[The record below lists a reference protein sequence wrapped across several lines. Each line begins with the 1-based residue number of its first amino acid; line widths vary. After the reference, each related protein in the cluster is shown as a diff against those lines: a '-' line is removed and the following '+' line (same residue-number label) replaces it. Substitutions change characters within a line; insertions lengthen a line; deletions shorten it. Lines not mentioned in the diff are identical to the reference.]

1 MARLRRRAGV
11 AAEVGDEREVDGHD
25 PCCSFE
31 MKQLFGEFLML
42 HRERL
47 RQLEIMDDAREE
59 VLRMKVGLL
68 QSYIMDLSD
77 QNSVLVQTMEELE
90 RESEWKVA
98 TLEAELQRPSLA
110 QRPVPTEHL
119 SGSTAAQIIVTPPQ
133 QIMEQEELRVQLAS
147 KEQLIRQLNVHLME
161 ANHSQEKSKAEV
173 LERETKIQELQEII
187 TDLHHEISRKD
198 SEAVNQLQEKHLLE
212 TTVQSLRQMVS
223 SAPGSHPCESLP
235 SSSQTI
241 ELLKTE
247 LECRDAKVWT
257 LQSQLLQD
265 KRDGLAA
272 ELDAQEQRIYE
283 LQTKQTERQAELEQK
298 CSRIQQLK
306 QDLEA
311 SGRLQEESQ
320 GQLRECNVC
329 LAQVAGE
336 NEALQ
341 GHRLEQ
347 MLEIEKLPSSLRTWG
362 QASGSLSCDM
372 PARQW
377 EEQAAEQA
385 ELQQRLADVQ
395 DELQKEETAAH
406 SLQAEVRAA
415 SRLAQETKNQLAE
428 AEVEV
433 VTMRNKYSMAQK
445 EAAERREVLQSLQKD
460 SQAQQRRTA
469 KQDRTILTLQSQLQ
483 KHLEKHQGTEEQMT
497 QQHQTIHALE
507 EEQARLQAH
516 CHHLEEETG
525 FLHARLEAQGLVLEN
540 EQTLVTSQ
548 LHHKEEQ
555 VEKLMRELLKA
566 KAEVQAAE
574 QKARRWED
582 TLGQLKDSLAASQVS
597 REAAESRV
605 QLKEGQL
612 QGLQRKGQSL
622 HQELKMV
629 QREAAQLEVLL
640 STSQL
645 ESCSLKKELQRLQE
659 QLRDAQEA
667 LQGARQGKEDVRKGS
682 ETQRLQRDQL
692 VEQQKADLVAAQEE
706 LSSRSRDQTIGKLR
720 GDLKSAEEE
729 LVQAKDEGKE
739 RATEGSGLKG
749 KLHQLQGDVR
759 SLQEICGERDK
770 AMVEQ
775 TCCIQQLQ
783 HERAICI
790 SQGQEQAV
798 LVEQGQPE
806 SRERARQTELE
817 QLRARLQHL
826 QQELDV
832 CKGKNQ
838 DNLSHLQQRESS
850 MERQSL
856 DLEFLLQQCQTLKE
870 EVFYYEEVV
879 QKQERELCQQ
889 QEQLREAQEHLAMAK
904 SKSSCTE
911 SSLDL
916 YKKKYQAALN
926 RAGEL
931 EGKVQSL
938 EEELRDMSSQ
948 MRECD
953 DTIINLCSKQLVLQQ
968 EMTGRRNQTAMEQL
982 TQELHAT
989 QEELSSSLL
998 HAHQCEQSIQGLQE
1012 QLVTSQTKCL
1022 QEEETLVNVQTEF
1035 ASYTATHSHSNASYE
1050 SQAAVAE
1057 KLQQQLIHAEE
1068 ESSKHSQRAEEYQ
1081 CLVQDLKLELVRV
1094 AEQKNSTMKALG
1106 KLEREV
1112 QRLRQDTAAEVVRKQ
1127 LEVAKLQQ
1135 LIQTLECKLRESR
1148 RLCAQREQVMQSREE
1163 QLRQAQAALQETE
1176 LEGAKQRAEASSL
1189 DGRLRQA
1196 QQEREQSRAASGTL
1210 QEESQLLRQRRQD
1223 SQQQQQAAAQEL
1235 VQQEE
1240 RLLLAQSSLQS
1251 TQEQL
1256 SERVADVVRLE
1267 QASRRWEAE
1276 QLSSSMDEVEQ
1287 SRKLLEH
1294 LKAELSQWKQ
1304 RHRVAVQQGMQH
1316 QHSMAKMELKLGSS
1330 QEQAKA
1336 LQQQLQEQA
1345 STQRA
1350 LQEELSQLQ
1359 GREEDLQRQLQRAQ
1373 ERESRL
1379 ASEREALQ
1387 QELRS
1392 SEQAAMLQESALAQ
1406 LQAELEAA
1414 QARERQSTRTLTAA
1428 ETTIQE
1434 LMLKTAS
1441 CQEKQR
1447 EALKKLSET
1456 AQDMAA
1462 LRAEL
1467 VRTQAREAQLEEQ
1480 MRRLN
1485 GELKTLQ
1492 DFREQEVRS
1501 FEEQLGE
1508 QRRCQ
1513 EKAQALA
1520 QRDEELVV
1528 FKVELAALKEKLHG
1542 AAEERDRLQQELHVL
1557 RQKFVASS
1565 NEAEA
1570 LRSSLGAARSDSRR
1584 LHCESE
1590 LVLANVTQWV
1600 KEQKQANDKLGHK
1613 IREQIKHIAQ
1623 LTGEKDHLQEVTAR
1637 LQRENRRL
1645 KGEASERRI
1654 ECERCKALQGSGLDA
1669 RAMLRQPRPLLLGE
1683 Q

>member
-31 MKQLFGEFLML
+31 MKQLFGEFHML
-42 HRERL
+42 YRERL
-47 RQLEIMDDAREE
+47 RQLEIMDDAQEE

-77 QNSVLVQTMEELE
+77 QNSVLVQTMEKLE

-147 KEQLIRQLNVHLME
+147 KEQLIHQLNVHLME
-161 ANHSQEKSKAEV
+161 ANHSKEKSKAEV

-257 LQSQLLQD
+257 LQSQLLLLQD

-445 EAAERREVLQSLQKD
+445 EAAERSEVLQSLQKD

-469 KQDRTILTLQSQLQ
+469 EQDRTILTLQSQLQ

-629 QREAAQLEVLL
+629 QREV
-640 STSQL
+640 
-645 ESCSLKKELQRLQE
+645 C
-659 QLRDAQEA
+659 
-667 LQGARQGKEDVRKGS
+667 
-682 ETQRLQRDQL
+682 
-692 VEQQKADLVAAQEE
+692 
-706 LSSRSRDQTIGKLR
+706 SRDQTIGKLR

-729 LVQAKDEGKE
+729 LVRVKDEGKE

-775 TCCIQQLQ
+775 TCCVQQLQ
-783 HERAICI
+783 HEREICI
-790 SQGQEQAV
+790 SQGQEQAL
-798 LVEQGQPE
+798 LVEQQQGQLE
-806 SRERARQTELE
+806 SCERARQTELE

-838 DNLSHLQQRESS
+838 DNLSHLQQREST

-870 EVFYYEEVV
+870 EVFCYEEVV
-879 QKQERELCQQ
+879 KKQERELCQQ

-904 SKSSCTE
+904 SKSSSTE

-968 EMTGRRNQTAMEQL
+968 EMMGRRNQTAMEQL

-989 QEELSSSLL
+989 QEELSRSLQ

-1012 QLVTSQTKCL
+1012 QLVASQTKCL

-1106 KLEREV
+1106 KLELEV
-1112 QRLRQDTAAEVVRKQ
+1112 QRLRQDTAAEVGRKQ

-1135 LIQTLECKLRESR
+1135 LIQTLECKLRESC

-1176 LEGAKQRAEASSL
+1176 LEVVKQRAEASSL

-1210 QEESQLLRQRRQD
+1210 QEEIQLLRQRRQD

-1256 SERVADVVRLE
+1256 SERVAEVVRLE
-1267 QASRRWEAE
+1267 QASRRWEAEQRALQE

-1336 LQQQLQEQA
+1336 LQQQVQARRGLPLGLHTGAWPLGTRQARQEGSTLLRRGRGDGHQLEASAMQEVLSCPNQQLPSSCSPLTPQPCPARPGPASPPEALMLPRPVPLLTWRERAVLASHLQPHVPLAPGAGIHAAGPAGGAEPAAGQGGGTPAAAAESPGEGEQA
-1345 STQRA
+1345 G
-1350 LQEELSQLQ
+1350 Q
-1359 GREEDLQRQLQRAQ
+1359 G
-1373 ERESRL
+1373 
-1379 ASEREALQ
+1379 
-1387 QELRS
+1387 
-1392 SEQAAMLQESALAQ
+1392 
-1406 LQAELEAA
+1406 
-1414 QARERQSTRTLTAA
+1414 AR
-1428 ETTIQE
+1428 
-1434 LMLKTAS
+1434 
-1441 CQEKQR
+1441 
-1447 EALKKLSET
+1447 
-1456 AQDMAA
+1456 
-1462 LRAEL
+1462 
-1467 VRTQAREAQLEEQ
+1467 
-1480 MRRLN
+1480 
-1485 GELKTLQ
+1485 
-1492 DFREQEVRS
+1492 
-1501 FEEQLGE
+1501 
-1508 QRRCQ
+1508 
-1513 EKAQALA
+1513 
-1520 QRDEELVV
+1520 
-1528 FKVELAALKEKLHG
+1528 G
-1542 AAEERDRLQQELHVL
+1542 AAARG
-1557 RQKFVASS
+1557 QKPVQP
-1565 NEAEA
+1565 
-1570 LRSSLGAARSDSRR
+1570 
-1584 LHCESE
+1584 
-1590 LVLANVTQWV
+1590 LVP
-1600 KEQKQANDKLGHK
+1600 
-1613 IREQIKHIAQ
+1613 
-1623 LTGEKDHLQEVTAR
+1623 
-1637 LQRENRRL
+1637 
-1645 KGEASERRI
+1645 S
-1654 ECERCKALQGSGLDA
+1654 
-1669 RAMLRQPRPLLLGE
+1669 
-1683 Q
+1683 

>member
-31 MKQLFGEFLML
+31 MKQLFGEFHML
-42 HRERL
+42 YRERL
-47 RQLEIMDDAREE
+47 RQLEIMDDAQEE

-77 QNSVLVQTMEELE
+77 QNSVLVQTMEKLE

-147 KEQLIRQLNVHLME
+147 KEQLIHQLNVHLME
-161 ANHSQEKSKAEV
+161 ANHSKEKSKAEV

-223 SAPGSHPCESLP
+223 SAPESHPCESLP

-257 LQSQLLQD
+257 LQSQLLLLQD

-406 SLQAEVRAA
+406 SLQAE
-415 SRLAQETKNQLAE
+415 AQETKNQLAE

-445 EAAERREVLQSLQKD
+445 EAAERSEVLQSLQKD

-469 KQDRTILTLQSQLQ
+469 EQDRTILTLQSQLQ

-629 QREAAQLEVLL
+629 QREV
-640 STSQL
+640 
-645 ESCSLKKELQRLQE
+645 C
-659 QLRDAQEA
+659 
-667 LQGARQGKEDVRKGS
+667 
-682 ETQRLQRDQL
+682 
-692 VEQQKADLVAAQEE
+692 
-706 LSSRSRDQTIGKLR
+706 SRDQTIGKLR

-729 LVQAKDEGKE
+729 LVRAKDEGKE

-775 TCCIQQLQ
+775 TCCVQQLQ
-783 HERAICI
+783 HEREICI
-790 SQGQEQAV
+790 SQGQEQAL
-798 LVEQGQPE
+798 LVEQQQGQLE
-806 SRERARQTELE
+806 SCERARQTELE

-838 DNLSHLQQRESS
+838 DNLSHLQQREST

-870 EVFYYEEVV
+870 EVFCYEEVV
-879 QKQERELCQQ
+879 KKQERELCQQ

-904 SKSSCTE
+904 SKSSSTE

-968 EMTGRRNQTAMEQL
+968 EMMGRRNQTAMEQL

-989 QEELSSSLL
+989 QEELSRSLQ

-1012 QLVTSQTKCL
+1012 QLVASQTKCL

-1106 KLEREV
+1106 KLELEV
-1112 QRLRQDTAAEVVRKQ
+1112 QRLRQDTAAEVGRKQ

-1135 LIQTLECKLRESR
+1135 LIQTLECKLRESC

-1176 LEGAKQRAEASSL
+1176 LEVVKQRAEASSL

-1210 QEESQLLRQRRQD
+1210 QEEIQLLRQRRQD

-1235 VQQEE
+1235 VQQEK

-1256 SERVADVVRLE
+1256 SERVAEVVRLE
-1267 QASRRWEAE
+1267 QASRRWEAEQRALQE

-1359 GREEDLQRQLQRAQ
+1359 GREEELQRQLQRAQ

-1379 ASEREALQ
+1379 AREREVLQ
-1387 QELRS
+1387 RELREQEQTSQGLQCGVGQLEEEGQRRQEQLRQCWAQLESTRS
-1392 SEQAAMLQESALAQ
+1392 SLGQAQQQIQQQASKAMLQESALAQ

-1447 EALKKLSET
+1447 EALKKGAPPHCSVPCEKLSET
-1456 AQDMAA
+1456 AQVTAA

-1513 EKAQALA
+1513 EKVQALA

-1542 AAEERDRLQQELHVL
+1542 AAEERDHLQQELHVL

-1570 LRSSLGAARSDSRR
+1570 LRSSLGAARSDSCR

-1645 KGEASERRI
+1645 KGEAAERRI
-1654 ECERCKALQGSGLDA
+1654 ECEQRKALQGSGLDA
-1669 RAMLRQPRPLLLGE
+1669 RAMLRQPQPLLLGE

>member
-31 MKQLFGEFLML
+31 MKQLFGEFHML
-42 HRERL
+42 YRERL
-47 RQLEIMDDAREE
+47 RQLEIMDDAQEE

-77 QNSVLVQTMEELE
+77 QNSVLVQTMEKLE

-147 KEQLIRQLNVHLME
+147 KEQLIHQLNVHLME
-161 ANHSQEKSKAEV
+161 ANHSKEKSKAEV

-223 SAPGSHPCESLP
+223 SAPESHPCESLP

-257 LQSQLLQD
+257 LQSQLLLLQD

-445 EAAERREVLQSLQKD
+445 EAAERSEVLQSLQKD

-469 KQDRTILTLQSQLQ
+469 EQDRTILTLQSQLQ

-629 QREAAQLEVLL
+629 QREV
-640 STSQL
+640 
-645 ESCSLKKELQRLQE
+645 C
-659 QLRDAQEA
+659 
-667 LQGARQGKEDVRKGS
+667 
-682 ETQRLQRDQL
+682 
-692 VEQQKADLVAAQEE
+692 
-706 LSSRSRDQTIGKLR
+706 SRDQTIGKLR

-729 LVQAKDEGKE
+729 LVRAKDEGKE

-775 TCCIQQLQ
+775 TCCVQQLQ
-783 HERAICI
+783 HEREICI
-790 SQGQEQAV
+790 SQGQEQAL
-798 LVEQGQPE
+798 LVEQQQGQLE
-806 SRERARQTELE
+806 SCERARQTELE

-838 DNLSHLQQRESS
+838 DNLSHLQQREST

-870 EVFYYEEVV
+870 EVFCYEEVV
-879 QKQERELCQQ
+879 KKQERELCQQ

-904 SKSSCTE
+904 SKSSSTE

-968 EMTGRRNQTAMEQL
+968 EMMGRRNQTAMEQL

-989 QEELSSSLL
+989 QEELSRSLQ

-1012 QLVTSQTKCL
+1012 QLVASQTKCL

-1106 KLEREV
+1106 KLELEV
-1112 QRLRQDTAAEVVRKQ
+1112 QRLRQDTAAEVGRKQ

-1135 LIQTLECKLRESR
+1135 LIQTLECKLRESC

-1176 LEGAKQRAEASSL
+1176 LEVVKQRAEASSL

-1210 QEESQLLRQRRQD
+1210 QEEIQLLRQRRQD

-1235 VQQEE
+1235 VQQEK

-1256 SERVADVVRLE
+1256 SERVAEVVRLE
-1267 QASRRWEAE
+1267 QASRRWEAEQRALQE

-1359 GREEDLQRQLQRAQ
+1359 GREEELQRQLQRAQ

-1379 ASEREALQ
+1379 AREREVLQ
-1387 QELRS
+1387 RELREQEQTSQGLQCGVGQLEEEGQRRQEQLRQCWAQLESTRS
-1392 SEQAAMLQESALAQ
+1392 SLGQAQQQIQQQASKAMLQESALAQ

-1456 AQDMAA
+1456 AQVTAA

-1513 EKAQALA
+1513 EKVQALA

-1542 AAEERDRLQQELHVL
+1542 AAEERDHLQQELHVL

-1570 LRSSLGAARSDSRR
+1570 LRSSLGAARSDSCR

-1645 KGEASERRI
+1645 KGEAAERRI
-1654 ECERCKALQGSGLDA
+1654 ECEQRKALQGSGLDA
-1669 RAMLRQPRPLLLGE
+1669 RAMLRQPQPLLLGE

>member
-31 MKQLFGEFLML
+31 MKQLFGEFHML
-42 HRERL
+42 YRERL
-47 RQLEIMDDAREE
+47 RQLEIMDDAQEE

-77 QNSVLVQTMEELE
+77 QNSVLVQTMEKLE

-147 KEQLIRQLNVHLME
+147 KEQLIHQLNVHLME
-161 ANHSQEKSKAEV
+161 ANHSKEKSKAEV

-257 LQSQLLQD
+257 LQSQLLLLQD

-445 EAAERREVLQSLQKD
+445 EAAERSEVLQSLQKD

-469 KQDRTILTLQSQLQ
+469 EQDRTILTLQSQLQ

-629 QREAAQLEVLL
+629 QREV
-640 STSQL
+640 
-645 ESCSLKKELQRLQE
+645 C
-659 QLRDAQEA
+659 
-667 LQGARQGKEDVRKGS
+667 
-682 ETQRLQRDQL
+682 
-692 VEQQKADLVAAQEE
+692 
-706 LSSRSRDQTIGKLR
+706 SRDQTIGKLR

-729 LVQAKDEGKE
+729 LVRVKDEGKE

-775 TCCIQQLQ
+775 TCCVQQLQ
-783 HERAICI
+783 HEREICI
-790 SQGQEQAV
+790 SQGQEQAL
-798 LVEQGQPE
+798 LVEQQQGQLE
-806 SRERARQTELE
+806 SCERARQTELE

-838 DNLSHLQQRESS
+838 DNLSHLQQREST

-870 EVFYYEEVV
+870 EVFCYEEVV
-879 QKQERELCQQ
+879 KKQERELCQQ

-904 SKSSCTE
+904 SKSSSTE

-968 EMTGRRNQTAMEQL
+968 EMMGRRNQTAMEQL

-989 QEELSSSLL
+989 QEELSRSLQ

-1012 QLVTSQTKCL
+1012 QLVASQTKCL

-1106 KLEREV
+1106 KLELEV
-1112 QRLRQDTAAEVVRKQ
+1112 QRLRQDTAAEVGRKQ

-1135 LIQTLECKLRESR
+1135 LIQTLECKLRESC

-1176 LEGAKQRAEASSL
+1176 LEVVKQRAEASSL

-1210 QEESQLLRQRRQD
+1210 QEEIQLLRQRRQD

-1256 SERVADVVRLE
+1256 SERVAEVVRLE
-1267 QASRRWEAE
+1267 QASRRWEAEQRALQE

-1359 GREEDLQRQLQRAQ
+1359 GREEELQRQLQRAQ

-1379 ASEREALQ
+1379 AREREVLQ
-1387 QELRS
+1387 RELREQEQTSRGLQCGVGQLEEEGQRRQEQLRQCWAQLESTRS
-1392 SEQAAMLQESALAQ
+1392 SLGQAQQQIQQQASQAMLQESALAQ

-1447 EALKKLSET
+1447 EALKK
-1456 AQDMAA
+1456 
-1462 LRAEL
+1462 
-1467 VRTQAREAQLEEQ
+1467 
-1480 MRRLN
+1480 
-1485 GELKTLQ
+1485 
-1492 DFREQEVRS
+1492 VRS

-1513 EKAQALA
+1513 EKVQALA

-1542 AAEERDRLQQELHVL
+1542 AAEERDHLQQELHVL

-1570 LRSSLGAARSDSRR
+1570 LRSSLGAARSDSCR

-1645 KGEASERRI
+1645 KGEAAERRI
-1654 ECERCKALQGSGLDA
+1654 ECEQRKALQGSGLDA

>member
-1 MARLRRRAGV
+1 
-11 AAEVGDEREVDGHD
+11 
-25 PCCSFE
+25 
-31 MKQLFGEFLML
+31 
-42 HRERL
+42 
-47 RQLEIMDDAREE
+47 MDDAQEE

-98 TLEAELQRPSLA
+98 TPEAELQRPSLA

-147 KEQLIRQLNVHLME
+147 KEQLIHQLNVHLME
-161 ANHSQEKSKAEV
+161 ANHNQEKSKAEV

-212 TTVQSLRQMVS
+212 NTVQSLRQMVS
-223 SAPGSHPCESLP
+223 SAPGSHPRESLP

-241 ELLKTE
+241 EFLKTE

-257 LQSQLLQD
+257 LQSQLLLLQD

-377 EEQAAEQA
+377 EEQAA
-385 ELQQRLADVQ
+385 LQQRLADVQ

-445 EAAERREVLQSLQKD
+445 EAAERSEVLQSLQKD
-460 SQAQQRRTA
+460 SQAQQWRTA
-469 KQDRTILTLQSQLQ
+469 EQDRTILTLQSQLQ

-574 QKARRWED
+574 QKAWRWED

-629 QREAAQLEVLL
+629 QRASCIVSQAAQLEALL

-645 ESCSLKKELQRLQE
+645 ESCCLKKELQHLQE
-659 QLRDAQEA
+659 QLREAQEA

-682 ETQRLQRDQL
+682 ETQQLQRDLL
-692 VEQQKADLVAAQEE
+692 VEQQKADLVAAREE
-706 LSSRSRDQTIGKLR
+706 LSKCAGQLAELHSDQQQQAGELAILREKHKTVQQEVCSRDQTIRKLR

-729 LVQAKDEGKE
+729 LVRAKDEGKE

-770 AMVEQ
+770 AMAEQ
-775 TCCIQQLQ
+775 TCCTQQLQ
-783 HERAICI
+783 HEREICI
-790 SQGQEQAV
+790 SQDQEQAM
-798 LVEQGQPE
+798 LAEQQQGQLE
-806 SRERARQTELE
+806 SCERARQTELE

-838 DNLSHLQQRESS
+838 DNLSHLQQREST

-989 QEELSSSLL
+989 QEELSRSLQ

-1012 QLVTSQTKCL
+1012 QLVASQTKCL
-1022 QEEETLVNVQTEF
+1022 QEEATLVNVQTEF

-1106 KLEREV
+1106 KLEV

-1135 LIQTLECKLRESR
+1135 LVQTLECKLRESR

-1176 LEGAKQRAEASSL
+1176 LEGAKQRAEASRL

-1196 QQEREQSRAASGTL
+1196 QQEREQSRAASSTL
-1210 QEESQLLRQRRQD
+1210 QEEIQLLRQRQQD

-1256 SERVADVVRLE
+1256 SERVAEVARLE
-1267 QASRRWEAE
+1267 QASRRWEAEQRALQE

-1350 LQEELSQLQ
+1350 LREELSQLQ
-1359 GREEDLQRQLQRAQ
+1359 GREEELQRQLQRAQ

-1387 QELRS
+1387 RELRS

-1447 EALKKLSET
+1447 EALKKLSEM
-1456 AQDMAA
+1456 AQDTAA

-1645 KGEASERRI
+1645 KGEASERR
-1654 ECERCKALQGSGLDA
+1654 KALQGSGLDA

>member
-1 MARLRRRAGV
+1 
-11 AAEVGDEREVDGHD
+11 
-25 PCCSFE
+25 
-31 MKQLFGEFLML
+31 
-42 HRERL
+42 
-47 RQLEIMDDAREE
+47 
-59 VLRMKVGLL
+59 
-68 QSYIMDLSD
+68 
-77 QNSVLVQTMEELE
+77 
-90 RESEWKVA
+90 
-98 TLEAELQRPSLA
+98 
-110 QRPVPTEHL
+110 
-119 SGSTAAQIIVTPPQ
+119 
-133 QIMEQEELRVQLAS
+133 MEQEELRVQLAS
-147 KEQLIRQLNVHLME
+147 KEQLIHQLNVHLME
-161 ANHSQEKSKAEV
+161 ANHSKEKSKAEV

-223 SAPGSHPCESLP
+223 SAPESHPCESLP

-257 LQSQLLQD
+257 LQSQLLLLQD

-445 EAAERREVLQSLQKD
+445 EAAERSEVLQSLQKD

-469 KQDRTILTLQSQLQ
+469 EQDRTILTLQSQLQ

-629 QREAAQLEVLL
+629 QREV
-640 STSQL
+640 
-645 ESCSLKKELQRLQE
+645 C
-659 QLRDAQEA
+659 
-667 LQGARQGKEDVRKGS
+667 
-682 ETQRLQRDQL
+682 
-692 VEQQKADLVAAQEE
+692 
-706 LSSRSRDQTIGKLR
+706 SRDQTIGKLR

-729 LVQAKDEGKE
+729 LVRAKDEGKE

-775 TCCIQQLQ
+775 TCCVQQLQ
-783 HERAICI
+783 HEREICI
-790 SQGQEQAV
+790 SQGQEQAL
-798 LVEQGQPE
+798 LVEQQQGQLE
-806 SRERARQTELE
+806 SCERARQTELE

-838 DNLSHLQQRESS
+838 DNLSHLQQREST

-870 EVFYYEEVV
+870 EVFCYEEVV
-879 QKQERELCQQ
+879 KKQERELCQQ

-904 SKSSCTE
+904 SKSSSTE

-968 EMTGRRNQTAMEQL
+968 EMMGRRNQTAMEQL

-989 QEELSSSLL
+989 QEELSRSLQ

-1012 QLVTSQTKCL
+1012 QLVASQTKCL

-1106 KLEREV
+1106 KLELEV
-1112 QRLRQDTAAEVVRKQ
+1112 QRLRQDTAAEVGRKQ

-1135 LIQTLECKLRESR
+1135 LIQTLECKLRESC

-1176 LEGAKQRAEASSL
+1176 LEVVKQRAEASSL

-1210 QEESQLLRQRRQD
+1210 QEEIQLLRQRRQD

-1235 VQQEE
+1235 VQQEK

-1256 SERVADVVRLE
+1256 SERVAEVVRLE
-1267 QASRRWEAE
+1267 QASRRWEAEQRALQE

-1359 GREEDLQRQLQRAQ
+1359 GREEELQRQLQRAQ

-1379 ASEREALQ
+1379 AREREVLQ
-1387 QELRS
+1387 RELREQEQTSQGLQCGVGQLEEEGQRRQEQLRQCWAQLESTRS
-1392 SEQAAMLQESALAQ
+1392 SLGQAQQQIQQQASKAMLQESALAQ

-1447 EALKKLSET
+1447 EALKKGAPPHCSVPCEKLSET
-1456 AQDMAA
+1456 AQVTAA

-1513 EKAQALA
+1513 EKVQALA

-1542 AAEERDRLQQELHVL
+1542 AAEERDHLQQELHVL

-1570 LRSSLGAARSDSRR
+1570 LRSSLGAARSDSCR

-1645 KGEASERRI
+1645 KGEAAERRI
-1654 ECERCKALQGSGLDA
+1654 ECEQRKALQGSGLDA
-1669 RAMLRQPRPLLLGE
+1669 RAMLRQPQPLLLGE

>member
-31 MKQLFGEFLML
+31 MKQLFGEFHML
-42 HRERL
+42 YRERL
-47 RQLEIMDDAREE
+47 RQLEIMDDAQEE

-77 QNSVLVQTMEELE
+77 QNSVLVQTMEKLE

-147 KEQLIRQLNVHLME
+147 KEQLIHQLNVHLME
-161 ANHSQEKSKAEV
+161 ANHSKEKSKAEV

-223 SAPGSHPCESLP
+223 SAPESHPCESLP

-257 LQSQLLQD
+257 LQSQLLLLQD

-347 MLEIEKLPSSLRTWG
+347 MLE
-362 QASGSLSCDM
+362 
-372 PARQW
+372 
-377 EEQAAEQA
+377 
-385 ELQQRLADVQ
+385 
-395 DELQKEETAAH
+395 
-406 SLQAEVRAA
+406 
-415 SRLAQETKNQLAE
+415 AQETKNQLAE

-445 EAAERREVLQSLQKD
+445 EAAERSEVLQSLQKD

-469 KQDRTILTLQSQLQ
+469 EQDRTILTLQSQLQ

-629 QREAAQLEVLL
+629 QREV
-640 STSQL
+640 
-645 ESCSLKKELQRLQE
+645 C
-659 QLRDAQEA
+659 
-667 LQGARQGKEDVRKGS
+667 
-682 ETQRLQRDQL
+682 
-692 VEQQKADLVAAQEE
+692 
-706 LSSRSRDQTIGKLR
+706 SRDQTIGKLR

-729 LVQAKDEGKE
+729 LVRAKDEGKE

-775 TCCIQQLQ
+775 TCCVQQLQ
-783 HERAICI
+783 HEREICI
-790 SQGQEQAV
+790 SQGQEQAL
-798 LVEQGQPE
+798 LVEQQQGQLE
-806 SRERARQTELE
+806 SCERARQTELE

-838 DNLSHLQQRESS
+838 DNLSHLQQREST

-870 EVFYYEEVV
+870 EVFCYEEVV
-879 QKQERELCQQ
+879 KKQERELCQQ

-904 SKSSCTE
+904 SKSSSTE

-968 EMTGRRNQTAMEQL
+968 EMMGRRNQTAMEQL

-989 QEELSSSLL
+989 QEELSRSLQ

-1012 QLVTSQTKCL
+1012 QLVASQTKCL

-1106 KLEREV
+1106 KLELEV
-1112 QRLRQDTAAEVVRKQ
+1112 QRLRQDTAAEVGRKQ

-1135 LIQTLECKLRESR
+1135 LIQTLECKLRESC

-1176 LEGAKQRAEASSL
+1176 LEVVKQRAEASSL

-1210 QEESQLLRQRRQD
+1210 QEEIQLLRQRRQD

-1235 VQQEE
+1235 VQQEK

-1256 SERVADVVRLE
+1256 SERVAEVVRLE
-1267 QASRRWEAE
+1267 QASRRWEAEQRALQE

-1359 GREEDLQRQLQRAQ
+1359 GREEELQRQLQRAQ

-1379 ASEREALQ
+1379 AREREVLQ
-1387 QELRS
+1387 RELREQEQTSQGLQCGVGQLEEEGQRRQEQLRQCWAQLESTRS
-1392 SEQAAMLQESALAQ
+1392 SLGQAQQQIQQQASKAMLQESALAQ

-1447 EALKKLSET
+1447 EALKKGAPPHCSVPCEKLSET
-1456 AQDMAA
+1456 AQVTAA

-1513 EKAQALA
+1513 EKVQALA

-1542 AAEERDRLQQELHVL
+1542 AAEERDHLQQELHVL

-1570 LRSSLGAARSDSRR
+1570 LRSSLGAARSDSCR

-1645 KGEASERRI
+1645 KGEAAERRI
-1654 ECERCKALQGSGLDA
+1654 ECEQRKALQGSGLDA
-1669 RAMLRQPRPLLLGE
+1669 RAMLRQPQPLLLGE

>member
-31 MKQLFGEFLML
+31 MKQLFGEFHML
-42 HRERL
+42 YRERL
-47 RQLEIMDDAREE
+47 RQLEIMDDAQEE

-77 QNSVLVQTMEELE
+77 QNSVLVQTMEKLE

-147 KEQLIRQLNVHLME
+147 KEQLIHQLNVHLME
-161 ANHSQEKSKAEV
+161 ANHSKEKSKAEV

-257 LQSQLLQD
+257 LQSQLLLLQD

-445 EAAERREVLQSLQKD
+445 EAAERSEVLQSLQKD

-469 KQDRTILTLQSQLQ
+469 EQDRTILTLQSQLQ

-629 QREAAQLEVLL
+629 QREV
-640 STSQL
+640 
-645 ESCSLKKELQRLQE
+645 C
-659 QLRDAQEA
+659 
-667 LQGARQGKEDVRKGS
+667 
-682 ETQRLQRDQL
+682 
-692 VEQQKADLVAAQEE
+692 
-706 LSSRSRDQTIGKLR
+706 SRDQTIGKLR

-729 LVQAKDEGKE
+729 LVRVKDEGKE

-775 TCCIQQLQ
+775 TCCVQQLQ
-783 HERAICI
+783 HEREICI
-790 SQGQEQAV
+790 SQGQEQAL
-798 LVEQGQPE
+798 LVEQQQGQLE
-806 SRERARQTELE
+806 SCERARQTELE

-838 DNLSHLQQRESS
+838 DNLSHLQQREST

-870 EVFYYEEVV
+870 EVFCYEEVV
-879 QKQERELCQQ
+879 KKQERELCQQ

-904 SKSSCTE
+904 SKSSSTE

-968 EMTGRRNQTAMEQL
+968 EMMGRRNQTAMEQL

-989 QEELSSSLL
+989 QEELSRSLQ

-1012 QLVTSQTKCL
+1012 QLVASQTKCL

-1106 KLEREV
+1106 KLELEV
-1112 QRLRQDTAAEVVRKQ
+1112 QRLRQDTAAEVGRKQ

-1135 LIQTLECKLRESR
+1135 LIQTLECKLRESC

-1176 LEGAKQRAEASSL
+1176 LEVVKQRAEASSL

-1210 QEESQLLRQRRQD
+1210 QEEIQLLRQRRQD

-1256 SERVADVVRLE
+1256 SERVAEVVRLE
-1267 QASRRWEAE
+1267 QASRRWEAEQRALQE

-1359 GREEDLQRQLQRAQ
+1359 GREEELQRQLQRAQ

-1379 ASEREALQ
+1379 AREREVL
-1387 QELRS
+1387 
-1392 SEQAAMLQESALAQ
+1392 
-1406 LQAELEAA
+1406 
-1414 QARERQSTRTLTAA
+1414 
-1428 ETTIQE
+1428 
-1434 LMLKTAS
+1434 
-1441 CQEKQR
+1441 QR
-1447 EALKKLSET
+1447 EAKSRSSHWCPADSAVLPEGH
-1456 AQDMAA
+1456 APGVGPGPAA
-1462 LRAEL
+1462 GGAGSSPGQREAKHPHADCSGDDHPGADAENCLLPREAEGGAEEGRAEPPH
-1467 VRTQAREAQLEEQ
+1467 QL
-1480 MRRLN
+1480 
-1485 GELKTLQ
+1485 
-1492 DFREQEVRS
+1492 
-1501 FEEQLGE
+1501 
-1508 QRRCQ
+1508 
-1513 EKAQALA
+1513 
-1520 QRDEELVV
+1520 
-1528 FKVELAALKEKLHG
+1528 
-1542 AAEERDRLQQELHVL
+1542 
-1557 RQKFVASS
+1557 
-1565 NEAEA
+1565 
-1570 LRSSLGAARSDSRR
+1570 
-1584 LHCESE
+1584 
-1590 LVLANVTQWV
+1590 
-1600 KEQKQANDKLGHK
+1600 
-1613 IREQIKHIAQ
+1613 
-1623 LTGEKDHLQEVTAR
+1623 
-1637 LQRENRRL
+1637 
-1645 KGEASERRI
+1645 
-1654 ECERCKALQGSGLDA
+1654 
-1669 RAMLRQPRPLLLGE
+1669 P
-1683 Q
+1683 

>member
-31 MKQLFGEFLML
+31 MKQLFGEFHML
-42 HRERL
+42 YRERL
-47 RQLEIMDDAREE
+47 RQLEIMDDAQEE

-77 QNSVLVQTMEELE
+77 QNSVLVQTMEKLE

-147 KEQLIRQLNVHLME
+147 KEQLIHQLNVHLME
-161 ANHSQEKSKAEV
+161 ANHSKEKSKAEV

-212 TTVQSLRQMVS
+212 TTVQSLRQM
-223 SAPGSHPCESLP
+223 
-235 SSSQTI
+235 
-241 ELLKTE
+241 
-247 LECRDAKVWT
+247 
-257 LQSQLLQD
+257 
-265 KRDGLAA
+265 
-272 ELDAQEQRIYE
+272 LDAQEQRIYE

-445 EAAERREVLQSLQKD
+445 EAAERSEVLQSLQKD

-469 KQDRTILTLQSQLQ
+469 EQDRTILTLQSQLQ

-629 QREAAQLEVLL
+629 QREV
-640 STSQL
+640 
-645 ESCSLKKELQRLQE
+645 C
-659 QLRDAQEA
+659 
-667 LQGARQGKEDVRKGS
+667 
-682 ETQRLQRDQL
+682 
-692 VEQQKADLVAAQEE
+692 
-706 LSSRSRDQTIGKLR
+706 SRDQTIGKLR

-729 LVQAKDEGKE
+729 LVRAKDEGKE

-775 TCCIQQLQ
+775 TCCVQQLQ
-783 HERAICI
+783 HEREICI
-790 SQGQEQAV
+790 SQGQEQAL
-798 LVEQGQPE
+798 LVEQQQGQLE
-806 SRERARQTELE
+806 SCERARQTELE

-838 DNLSHLQQRESS
+838 DNLSHLQQREST

-870 EVFYYEEVV
+870 EVFCYEEVV
-879 QKQERELCQQ
+879 KKQERELCQQ

-904 SKSSCTE
+904 SKSSSTE

-968 EMTGRRNQTAMEQL
+968 EMMGRRNQTAMEQL

-989 QEELSSSLL
+989 QEELSRSLQ

-1012 QLVTSQTKCL
+1012 QLVASQTKCL

-1106 KLEREV
+1106 KLELEV
-1112 QRLRQDTAAEVVRKQ
+1112 QRLRQDTAAEVGRKQ

-1135 LIQTLECKLRESR
+1135 LIQTLECKLRESC

-1176 LEGAKQRAEASSL
+1176 LEVVKQRAEASSL

-1210 QEESQLLRQRRQD
+1210 QEEIQLLRQRRQD

-1235 VQQEE
+1235 VQQEK

-1256 SERVADVVRLE
+1256 SERVAEVVRLE
-1267 QASRRWEAE
+1267 QASRRWEAEQRALQE

-1359 GREEDLQRQLQRAQ
+1359 GREEELQRQLQRAQ

-1379 ASEREALQ
+1379 AREREVLQ
-1387 QELRS
+1387 RELREQEQTSQGLQCGVGQLEEEGQRRQEQLRQCWAQLESTRS
-1392 SEQAAMLQESALAQ
+1392 SLGQAQQQIQQQASKAMLQESALAQ

-1447 EALKKLSET
+1447 EALKKGAPPHCSVPCEKLSET
-1456 AQDMAA
+1456 AQVTAA

-1513 EKAQALA
+1513 EKVQALA

-1542 AAEERDRLQQELHVL
+1542 AAEERDHLQQELHVL

-1570 LRSSLGAARSDSRR
+1570 LRSSLGAARSDSCR

-1645 KGEASERRI
+1645 KGEAAERRI
-1654 ECERCKALQGSGLDA
+1654 ECEQRKALQGSGLDA
-1669 RAMLRQPRPLLLGE
+1669 RAMLRQPQPLLLGE

>member
-31 MKQLFGEFLML
+31 MKQLFGEFHML
-42 HRERL
+42 YRERL
-47 RQLEIMDDAREE
+47 RQLEIMDDAQEE

-77 QNSVLVQTMEELE
+77 QNSVLVQTMEKLE

-147 KEQLIRQLNVHLME
+147 KEQLIHQLNVHLME
-161 ANHSQEKSKAEV
+161 ANHSKEKSKAEV

-223 SAPGSHPCESLP
+223 SAPESHPCESLP

-257 LQSQLLQD
+257 LQSQLLLLQD

-445 EAAERREVLQSLQKD
+445 EAAERSEVLQSLQKD

-469 KQDRTILTLQSQLQ
+469 EQDRTILTLQSQLQ

-629 QREAAQLEVLL
+629 QREV
-640 STSQL
+640 
-645 ESCSLKKELQRLQE
+645 C
-659 QLRDAQEA
+659 
-667 LQGARQGKEDVRKGS
+667 
-682 ETQRLQRDQL
+682 
-692 VEQQKADLVAAQEE
+692 
-706 LSSRSRDQTIGKLR
+706 SRDQTIGKLR

-729 LVQAKDEGKE
+729 LVRAKDEGKE

-775 TCCIQQLQ
+775 TCCVQQLQ
-783 HERAICI
+783 HEREICI
-790 SQGQEQAV
+790 SQGQEQAL
-798 LVEQGQPE
+798 LVEQQQGQLE
-806 SRERARQTELE
+806 SCERARQTELE

-838 DNLSHLQQRESS
+838 DNLSHLQQREST

-870 EVFYYEEVV
+870 EVFCYEEVV
-879 QKQERELCQQ
+879 KKQERELCQQ

-904 SKSSCTE
+904 SKSSSTE

-968 EMTGRRNQTAMEQL
+968 EMMGRRNQTAMEQL

-989 QEELSSSLL
+989 QEELSRSLQ

-1012 QLVTSQTKCL
+1012 QLVASQTKCL

-1106 KLEREV
+1106 KLELEV
-1112 QRLRQDTAAEVVRKQ
+1112 QRLRQDTAAEVGRKQ

-1135 LIQTLECKLRESR
+1135 LIQTLECKLRESC

-1176 LEGAKQRAEASSL
+1176 LEVVKQRAEASSL

-1210 QEESQLLRQRRQD
+1210 QEEIQLLRQRRQD

-1235 VQQEE
+1235 VQQEK

-1256 SERVADVVRLE
+1256 SERVAEVVRLE
-1267 QASRRWEAE
+1267 QASRRWEAEQRALQE

-1359 GREEDLQRQLQRAQ
+1359 GREEELQRQLQRAQ

-1379 ASEREALQ
+1379 AREREVLQ
-1387 QELRS
+1387 RE
-1392 SEQAAMLQESALAQ
+1392 AMLQESALAQ

-1447 EALKKLSET
+1447 EALKKGAPPHCSVPCEKLSET
-1456 AQDMAA
+1456 AQVTAA

-1513 EKAQALA
+1513 EKVQALA

-1542 AAEERDRLQQELHVL
+1542 AAEERDHLQQELHVL

-1570 LRSSLGAARSDSRR
+1570 LRSSLGAARSDSCR

-1645 KGEASERRI
+1645 KGEAAERRI
-1654 ECERCKALQGSGLDA
+1654 ECEQRKALQGSGLDA
-1669 RAMLRQPRPLLLGE
+1669 RAMLRQPQPLLLGE

>member
-1 MARLRRRAGV
+1 
-11 AAEVGDEREVDGHD
+11 
-25 PCCSFE
+25 
-31 MKQLFGEFLML
+31 
-42 HRERL
+42 
-47 RQLEIMDDAREE
+47 
-59 VLRMKVGLL
+59 
-68 QSYIMDLSD
+68 
-77 QNSVLVQTMEELE
+77 
-90 RESEWKVA
+90 
-98 TLEAELQRPSLA
+98 
-110 QRPVPTEHL
+110 
-119 SGSTAAQIIVTPPQ
+119 
-133 QIMEQEELRVQLAS
+133 
-147 KEQLIRQLNVHLME
+147 
-161 ANHSQEKSKAEV
+161 
-173 LERETKIQELQEII
+173 
-187 TDLHHEISRKD
+187 
-198 SEAVNQLQEKHLLE
+198 
-212 TTVQSLRQMVS
+212 
-223 SAPGSHPCESLP
+223 
-235 SSSQTI
+235 
-241 ELLKTE
+241 
-247 LECRDAKVWT
+247 
-257 LQSQLLQD
+257 
-265 KRDGLAA
+265 
-272 ELDAQEQRIYE
+272 
-283 LQTKQTERQAELEQK
+283 
-298 CSRIQQLK
+298 
-306 QDLEA
+306 
-311 SGRLQEESQ
+311 
-320 GQLRECNVC
+320 
-329 LAQVAGE
+329 
-336 NEALQ
+336 
-341 GHRLEQ
+341 
-347 MLEIEKLPSSLRTWG
+347 
-362 QASGSLSCDM
+362 
-372 PARQW
+372 
-377 EEQAAEQA
+377 
-385 ELQQRLADVQ
+385 
-395 DELQKEETAAH
+395 
-406 SLQAEVRAA
+406 
-415 SRLAQETKNQLAE
+415 
-428 AEVEV
+428 
-433 VTMRNKYSMAQK
+433 
-445 EAAERREVLQSLQKD
+445 
-460 SQAQQRRTA
+460 
-469 KQDRTILTLQSQLQ
+469 
-483 KHLEKHQGTEEQMT
+483 
-497 QQHQTIHALE
+497 
-507 EEQARLQAH
+507 
-516 CHHLEEETG
+516 
-525 FLHARLEAQGLVLEN
+525 
-540 EQTLVTSQ
+540 
-548 LHHKEEQ
+548 
-555 VEKLMRELLKA
+555 
-566 KAEVQAAE
+566 
-574 QKARRWED
+574 
-582 TLGQLKDSLAASQVS
+582 
-597 REAAESRV
+597 
-605 QLKEGQL
+605 
-612 QGLQRKGQSL
+612 
-622 HQELKMV
+622 
-629 QREAAQLEVLL
+629 
-640 STSQL
+640 
-645 ESCSLKKELQRLQE
+645 
-659 QLRDAQEA
+659 
-667 LQGARQGKEDVRKGS
+667 
-682 ETQRLQRDQL
+682 
-692 VEQQKADLVAAQEE
+692 
-706 LSSRSRDQTIGKLR
+706 
-720 GDLKSAEEE
+720 
-729 LVQAKDEGKE
+729 
-739 RATEGSGLKG
+739 
-749 KLHQLQGDVR
+749 
-759 SLQEICGERDK
+759 
-770 AMVEQ
+770 
-775 TCCIQQLQ
+775 
-783 HERAICI
+783 
-790 SQGQEQAV
+790 
-798 LVEQGQPE
+798 
-806 SRERARQTELE
+806 
-817 QLRARLQHL
+817 
-826 QQELDV
+826 
-832 CKGKNQ
+832 
-838 DNLSHLQQRESS
+838 
-850 MERQSL
+850 
-856 DLEFLLQQCQTLKE
+856 
-870 EVFYYEEVV
+870 
-879 QKQERELCQQ
+879 
-889 QEQLREAQEHLAMAK
+889 
-904 SKSSCTE
+904 
-911 SSLDL
+911 
-916 YKKKYQAALN
+916 
-926 RAGEL
+926 
-931 EGKVQSL
+931 
-938 EEELRDMSSQ
+938 
-948 MRECD
+948 
-953 DTIINLCSKQLVLQQ
+953 
-968 EMTGRRNQTAMEQL
+968 
-982 TQELHAT
+982 
-989 QEELSSSLL
+989 
-998 HAHQCEQSIQGLQE
+998 
-1012 QLVTSQTKCL
+1012 
-1022 QEEETLVNVQTEF
+1022 
-1035 ASYTATHSHSNASYE
+1035 
-1050 SQAAVAE
+1050 
-1057 KLQQQLIHAEE
+1057 
-1068 ESSKHSQRAEEYQ
+1068 
-1081 CLVQDLKLELVRV
+1081 
-1094 AEQKNSTMKALG
+1094 MKALG
-1106 KLEREV
+1106 KLELEV

-1148 RLCAQREQVMQSREE
+1148 RLCAQREQVSPGDGNPEEGQARGPGPTCVPSRRGRQISGRCGSTCGARWRAPVAVGLCRRAGPAGGRRGPGQGLRQCWSLLAQVMQSREE

-1256 SERVADVVRLE
+1256 SERVAEVVRLE

>member
-31 MKQLFGEFLML
+31 MKQLFGEFHML
-42 HRERL
+42 YRERL
-47 RQLEIMDDAREE
+47 RQLEIMDDAQEE

-77 QNSVLVQTMEELE
+77 QNSVLVQTMEKLE

-147 KEQLIRQLNVHLME
+147 KEQLIHQLNVHLME
-161 ANHSQEKSKAEV
+161 ANHSKEKSKAEV

-257 LQSQLLQD
+257 LQSQLLLLQD

-445 EAAERREVLQSLQKD
+445 EAAERSEVLQSLQKD

-469 KQDRTILTLQSQLQ
+469 EQDRTILTLQSQLQ

-629 QREAAQLEVLL
+629 QREV
-640 STSQL
+640 
-645 ESCSLKKELQRLQE
+645 C
-659 QLRDAQEA
+659 
-667 LQGARQGKEDVRKGS
+667 
-682 ETQRLQRDQL
+682 
-692 VEQQKADLVAAQEE
+692 
-706 LSSRSRDQTIGKLR
+706 SRDQTIGKLR

-729 LVQAKDEGKE
+729 LVRVKDEGKE

-775 TCCIQQLQ
+775 TCCVQQLQ
-783 HERAICI
+783 HEREICI
-790 SQGQEQAV
+790 SQGQEQAL
-798 LVEQGQPE
+798 LVEQQQGQLE
-806 SRERARQTELE
+806 SCERARQTELE

-838 DNLSHLQQRESS
+838 DNLSHLQQREST

-870 EVFYYEEVV
+870 EVFCYEEVV
-879 QKQERELCQQ
+879 KKQERELCQQ

-904 SKSSCTE
+904 SKSSSTE

-968 EMTGRRNQTAMEQL
+968 EMMGRRNQTAMEQL

-989 QEELSSSLL
+989 QEELSRSLQ

-1012 QLVTSQTKCL
+1012 QLVASQTKCL

-1106 KLEREV
+1106 KLELEV
-1112 QRLRQDTAAEVVRKQ
+1112 QRLRQDTAAEVGRKQ

-1135 LIQTLECKLRESR
+1135 LIQTLECKLRESC

-1176 LEGAKQRAEASSL
+1176 LEVVKQRAEASSL

-1210 QEESQLLRQRRQD
+1210 QEEIQLLRQRRQD

-1256 SERVADVVRLE
+1256 SERVAEVVRLE
-1267 QASRRWEAE
+1267 QASRRWEAEQRALQE

-1359 GREEDLQRQLQRAQ
+1359 GREEELQRQLQRAQ

-1379 ASEREALQ
+1379 AREREVLQ
-1387 QELRS
+1387 RELREQEQTSRGLQCGVGQLEEEGQRRQEQLRQCWAQLESTRS
-1392 SEQAAMLQESALAQ
+1392 SLGQAQQQIQQQASQAMLQESALAQ

-1456 AQDMAA
+1456 AQVTAA

-1513 EKAQALA
+1513 EKVQALA

-1542 AAEERDRLQQELHVL
+1542 AAEERDHLQQELHVL

-1570 LRSSLGAARSDSRR
+1570 LRSSLGAARSDSCR

-1645 KGEASERRI
+1645 KGEAAERRI
-1654 ECERCKALQGSGLDA
+1654 ECEQRKALQGSGLDA

>member
-31 MKQLFGEFLML
+31 MKQLFGEFHML
-42 HRERL
+42 YRERL
-47 RQLEIMDDAREE
+47 RQLEIMDDAQEE

-77 QNSVLVQTMEELE
+77 QNSVLVQTMEKLE

-147 KEQLIRQLNVHLME
+147 KEQLIHQLNVHLME
-161 ANHSQEKSKAEV
+161 ANHSKEKSKAEV

-223 SAPGSHPCESLP
+223 SAPESHPCESLP

-257 LQSQLLQD
+257 LQSQLLLLQD

-445 EAAERREVLQSLQKD
+445 EAAERSEVLQSLQKD

-469 KQDRTILTLQSQLQ
+469 EQDRTILTLQSQLQ

-629 QREAAQLEVLL
+629 QREV
-640 STSQL
+640 
-645 ESCSLKKELQRLQE
+645 C
-659 QLRDAQEA
+659 
-667 LQGARQGKEDVRKGS
+667 
-682 ETQRLQRDQL
+682 
-692 VEQQKADLVAAQEE
+692 
-706 LSSRSRDQTIGKLR
+706 SRDQTIGKLR

-729 LVQAKDEGKE
+729 LVRAKDEGKE

-775 TCCIQQLQ
+775 TCCVQQLQ
-783 HERAICI
+783 HEREICI
-790 SQGQEQAV
+790 SQGQEQAL
-798 LVEQGQPE
+798 LVEQQQGQLE
-806 SRERARQTELE
+806 SCERARQTELE

-838 DNLSHLQQRESS
+838 DNLSHLQQREST

-870 EVFYYEEVV
+870 EVFCYEEVV
-879 QKQERELCQQ
+879 KKQERELCQQ

-904 SKSSCTE
+904 SKSSSTE

-968 EMTGRRNQTAMEQL
+968 EMMGRRNQTAMEQL

-989 QEELSSSLL
+989 QEELSRSLQ

-1012 QLVTSQTKCL
+1012 QLVASQTKCL

-1106 KLEREV
+1106 KLELEV
-1112 QRLRQDTAAEVVRKQ
+1112 QRLRQDTAAEVGRKQ

-1135 LIQTLECKLRESR
+1135 LIQTLECKLRESC

-1176 LEGAKQRAEASSL
+1176 LEVVKQRAEASSL

-1210 QEESQLLRQRRQD
+1210 QEEIQLLRQRRQD

-1235 VQQEE
+1235 VQQEK

-1256 SERVADVVRLE
+1256 SERVAEVVRLE
-1267 QASRRWEAE
+1267 QASRRWEAEQRALQE

-1359 GREEDLQRQLQRAQ
+1359 GREEELQRQLQRAQ

-1379 ASEREALQ
+1379 AREREVLQ
-1387 QELRS
+1387 RELREQEQTSQGLQCGVGQLEEEGQRRQEQLRQCWAQLESTRS
-1392 SEQAAMLQESALAQ
+1392 SLGQAQQQIQQQASKAMLQESALAQ

-1447 EALKKLSET
+1447 EALKKGAPPHCSVPCEKLSET
-1456 AQDMAA
+1456 AQVTAA

-1513 EKAQALA
+1513 EKVQALA

-1542 AAEERDRLQQELHVL
+1542 AAEERDHLQQELHVL

-1570 LRSSLGAARSDSRR
+1570 LRSSLGAARSDSCR

-1645 KGEASERRI
+1645 KGEAAERRI
-1654 ECERCKALQGSGLDA
+1654 ECEQRKALQGSGLDA
-1669 RAMLRQPRPLLLGE
+1669 RAMLRQPQPLLLGE

>member
-31 MKQLFGEFLML
+31 MKQLFGEFHML
-42 HRERL
+42 YRERL
-47 RQLEIMDDAREE
+47 RQLEIMDDAQEE

-77 QNSVLVQTMEELE
+77 QNSVLVQTMEKLE

-147 KEQLIRQLNVHLME
+147 KEQLIHQLNVHLME
-161 ANHSQEKSKAEV
+161 ANHSKEKSKAEV

-223 SAPGSHPCESLP
+223 SAPESHPCESLP

-257 LQSQLLQD
+257 LQSQLLLLQD

-445 EAAERREVLQSLQKD
+445 EAAERSEVLQSLQKD

-469 KQDRTILTLQSQLQ
+469 EQDRTILTLQSQLQ

-629 QREAAQLEVLL
+629 QREV
-640 STSQL
+640 
-645 ESCSLKKELQRLQE
+645 C
-659 QLRDAQEA
+659 
-667 LQGARQGKEDVRKGS
+667 
-682 ETQRLQRDQL
+682 
-692 VEQQKADLVAAQEE
+692 
-706 LSSRSRDQTIGKLR
+706 SRDQTIGKLR

-729 LVQAKDEGKE
+729 LVRAKDEGKE

-775 TCCIQQLQ
+775 TCCVQQLQ
-783 HERAICI
+783 HEREICI
-790 SQGQEQAV
+790 SQGQEQAL
-798 LVEQGQPE
+798 LVEQQQGQLE
-806 SRERARQTELE
+806 SCERARQTELE

-838 DNLSHLQQRESS
+838 DNLSHLQQREST

-870 EVFYYEEVV
+870 EVFCYEEVV
-879 QKQERELCQQ
+879 KKQERELCQQ

-904 SKSSCTE
+904 SKSSSTE

-968 EMTGRRNQTAMEQL
+968 EMMGRRNQTAMEQL

-989 QEELSSSLL
+989 QEELSRSLQ

-1012 QLVTSQTKCL
+1012 QLVASQTKCL

-1057 KLQQQLIHAEE
+1057 KLQQLIHAEE

-1106 KLEREV
+1106 KLELEV
-1112 QRLRQDTAAEVVRKQ
+1112 QRLRQDTAAEVGRKQ

-1135 LIQTLECKLRESR
+1135 LIQTLECKLRESC

-1176 LEGAKQRAEASSL
+1176 LEVVKQRAEASSL

-1210 QEESQLLRQRRQD
+1210 QEEIQLLRQRRQD

-1235 VQQEE
+1235 VQQEK

-1256 SERVADVVRLE
+1256 SERVAEVVRLE
-1267 QASRRWEAE
+1267 QASRRWEAEQRALQE

-1359 GREEDLQRQLQRAQ
+1359 GREEELQRQLQRAQ

-1379 ASEREALQ
+1379 AREREVLQ
-1387 QELRS
+1387 RELREQEQTSQGLQCGVGQLEEEGQRRQEQLRQCWAQLESTRS
-1392 SEQAAMLQESALAQ
+1392 SLGQAQQQIQQQASKAMLQESALAQ

-1447 EALKKLSET
+1447 EALKKGAPPHCSVPCEKLSET
-1456 AQDMAA
+1456 AQVTAA

-1513 EKAQALA
+1513 EKVQALA

-1542 AAEERDRLQQELHVL
+1542 AAEERDHLQQELHVL

-1570 LRSSLGAARSDSRR
+1570 LRSSLGAARSDSCR

-1645 KGEASERRI
+1645 KGEAAERRI
-1654 ECERCKALQGSGLDA
+1654 ECEQRKALQGSGLDA
-1669 RAMLRQPRPLLLGE
+1669 RAMLRQPQPLLLGE

>member
-1 MARLRRRAGV
+1 MHV
-11 AAEVGDEREVDGHD
+11 SH
-25 PCCSFE
+25 E
-31 MKQLFGEFLML
+31 M
-42 HRERL
+42 
-47 RQLEIMDDAREE
+47 
-59 VLRMKVGLL
+59 
-68 QSYIMDLSD
+68 S
-77 QNSVLVQTMEELE
+77 
-90 RESEWKVA
+90 
-98 TLEAELQRPSLA
+98 
-110 QRPVPTEHL
+110 TE
-119 SGSTAAQIIVTPPQ
+119 P
-133 QIMEQEELRVQLAS
+133 
-147 KEQLIRQLNVHLME
+147 K
-161 ANHSQEKSKAEV
+161 
-173 LERETKIQELQEII
+173 
-187 TDLHHEISRKD
+187 
-198 SEAVNQLQEKHLLE
+198 
-212 TTVQSLRQMVS
+212 VS
-223 SAPGSHPCESLP
+223 SAPESHPCESLP

-257 LQSQLLQD
+257 LQSQLLLLQD

-445 EAAERREVLQSLQKD
+445 EAAERSEVLQSLQKD

-469 KQDRTILTLQSQLQ
+469 EQDRTILTLQSQLQ

-629 QREAAQLEVLL
+629 QREV
-640 STSQL
+640 
-645 ESCSLKKELQRLQE
+645 C
-659 QLRDAQEA
+659 
-667 LQGARQGKEDVRKGS
+667 
-682 ETQRLQRDQL
+682 
-692 VEQQKADLVAAQEE
+692 
-706 LSSRSRDQTIGKLR
+706 SRDQTIGKLR

-729 LVQAKDEGKE
+729 LVRAKDEGKE

-775 TCCIQQLQ
+775 TCCVQQLQ
-783 HERAICI
+783 HEREICI
-790 SQGQEQAV
+790 SQGQEQAL
-798 LVEQGQPE
+798 LVEQQQGQLE
-806 SRERARQTELE
+806 SCERARQTELE

-838 DNLSHLQQRESS
+838 DNLSHLQQREST

-870 EVFYYEEVV
+870 EVFCYEEVV
-879 QKQERELCQQ
+879 KKQERELCQQ

-904 SKSSCTE
+904 SKSSSTE

-968 EMTGRRNQTAMEQL
+968 EMMGRRNQTAMEQL

-989 QEELSSSLL
+989 QEELSRSLQ

-1012 QLVTSQTKCL
+1012 QLVASQTKCL

-1106 KLEREV
+1106 KLELEV
-1112 QRLRQDTAAEVVRKQ
+1112 QRLRQDTAAEVGRKQ

-1135 LIQTLECKLRESR
+1135 LIQTLECKLRESC

-1176 LEGAKQRAEASSL
+1176 LEVVKQRAEASSL

-1210 QEESQLLRQRRQD
+1210 QEEIQLLRQRRQD

-1235 VQQEE
+1235 VQQEK

-1256 SERVADVVRLE
+1256 SERVAEVVRLE
-1267 QASRRWEAE
+1267 QASRRWEAEQRALQE

-1359 GREEDLQRQLQRAQ
+1359 GREEELQRQLQRAQ

-1379 ASEREALQ
+1379 AREREVLQ
-1387 QELRS
+1387 RELREQEQTSQGLQCGVGQLEEEGQRRQEQLRQCWAQLESTRS
-1392 SEQAAMLQESALAQ
+1392 SLGQAQQQIQQQASKAMLQESALAQ

-1447 EALKKLSET
+1447 EALKKGAPPHCSVPCEKLSET
-1456 AQDMAA
+1456 AQVTAA

-1513 EKAQALA
+1513 EKVQALA

-1542 AAEERDRLQQELHVL
+1542 AAEERDHLQQELHVL

-1570 LRSSLGAARSDSRR
+1570 LRSSLGAARSDSCR

-1645 KGEASERRI
+1645 KGEAAERRI
-1654 ECERCKALQGSGLDA
+1654 ECEQRKALQGSGLDA
-1669 RAMLRQPRPLLLGE
+1669 RAMLRQPQPLLLGE

>member
-1 MARLRRRAGV
+1 MASA
-11 AAEVGDEREVDGHD
+11 
-25 PCCSFE
+25 
-31 MKQLFGEFLML
+31 Q
-42 HRERL
+42 
-47 RQLEIMDDAREE
+47 
-59 VLRMKVGLL
+59 MKVGLL

-77 QNSVLVQTMEELE
+77 QNSVLVQTMEKLE

-147 KEQLIRQLNVHLME
+147 KEQLIHQLNVHLME
-161 ANHSQEKSKAEV
+161 ANHSKEKSKAEV

-223 SAPGSHPCESLP
+223 SAPESHPCESLP

-257 LQSQLLQD
+257 LQSQLLLLQD

-445 EAAERREVLQSLQKD
+445 EAAERSEVLQSLQKD

-469 KQDRTILTLQSQLQ
+469 EQDRTILTLQSQLQ

-629 QREAAQLEVLL
+629 QREV
-640 STSQL
+640 
-645 ESCSLKKELQRLQE
+645 C
-659 QLRDAQEA
+659 
-667 LQGARQGKEDVRKGS
+667 
-682 ETQRLQRDQL
+682 
-692 VEQQKADLVAAQEE
+692 
-706 LSSRSRDQTIGKLR
+706 SRDQTIGKLR

-729 LVQAKDEGKE
+729 LVRAKDEGKE

-775 TCCIQQLQ
+775 TCCVQQLQ
-783 HERAICI
+783 HEREICI
-790 SQGQEQAV
+790 SQGQEQAL
-798 LVEQGQPE
+798 LVEQQQGQLE
-806 SRERARQTELE
+806 SCERARQTELE

-838 DNLSHLQQRESS
+838 DNLSHLQQREST

-870 EVFYYEEVV
+870 EVFCYEEVV
-879 QKQERELCQQ
+879 KKQERELCQQ

-904 SKSSCTE
+904 SKSSSTE

-968 EMTGRRNQTAMEQL
+968 EMMGRRNQTAMEQL

-989 QEELSSSLL
+989 QEELSRSLQ

-1012 QLVTSQTKCL
+1012 QLVASQTKCL

-1106 KLEREV
+1106 KLELEV
-1112 QRLRQDTAAEVVRKQ
+1112 QRLRQDTAAEVGRKQ

-1135 LIQTLECKLRESR
+1135 LIQTLECKLRESC

-1176 LEGAKQRAEASSL
+1176 LEVVKQRAEASSL

-1210 QEESQLLRQRRQD
+1210 QEEIQLLRQRRQD

-1235 VQQEE
+1235 VQQEK

-1256 SERVADVVRLE
+1256 SERVAEVVRLE
-1267 QASRRWEAE
+1267 QASRRWEAEQRALQE

-1359 GREEDLQRQLQRAQ
+1359 GREEELQRQLQRAQ

-1379 ASEREALQ
+1379 AREREVLQ
-1387 QELRS
+1387 RELREQEQTSQGLQCGVGQLEEEGQRRQEQLRQCWAQLESTRS
-1392 SEQAAMLQESALAQ
+1392 SLGQAQQQIQQQASKAMLQESALAQ

-1447 EALKKLSET
+1447 EALKKGAPPHCSVPCEKLSET
-1456 AQDMAA
+1456 AQVTAA

-1513 EKAQALA
+1513 EKVQALA

-1542 AAEERDRLQQELHVL
+1542 AAEERDHLQQELHVL

-1570 LRSSLGAARSDSRR
+1570 LRSSLGAARSDSCR

-1645 KGEASERRI
+1645 KGEAAERRI
-1654 ECERCKALQGSGLDA
+1654 ECEQRKALQGSGLDA
-1669 RAMLRQPRPLLLGE
+1669 RAMLRQPQPLLLGE

>member
-59 VLRMKVGLL
+59 ALRMKVGLL

-692 VEQQKADLVAAQEE
+692 VEQQKADLQEPWA
-706 LSSRSRDQTIGKLR
+706 LQVCSRDQTIGKLR

-1035 ASYTATHSHSNASYE
+1035 ASYTAIHSHSNASYE

-1106 KLEREV
+1106 KLELEV

-1256 SERVADVVRLE
+1256 SERVAEVVRLE

>member
-31 MKQLFGEFLML
+31 MKQLFGEFHML
-42 HRERL
+42 YRERL
-47 RQLEIMDDAREE
+47 RQLEIMDDAQEE

-77 QNSVLVQTMEELE
+77 QNSVLVQTMEKLE

-147 KEQLIRQLNVHLME
+147 KEQLIHQLNVHLME
-161 ANHSQEKSKAEV
+161 ANHSKEKSKAEV

-223 SAPGSHPCESLP
+223 SAPESHPCESLP

-257 LQSQLLQD
+257 LQSQLLLLQD

-445 EAAERREVLQSLQKD
+445 EAAERSEVLQSLQKD

-469 KQDRTILTLQSQLQ
+469 EQDRTILTLQSQLQ

-629 QREAAQLEVLL
+629 QREV
-640 STSQL
+640 
-645 ESCSLKKELQRLQE
+645 C
-659 QLRDAQEA
+659 
-667 LQGARQGKEDVRKGS
+667 
-682 ETQRLQRDQL
+682 
-692 VEQQKADLVAAQEE
+692 
-706 LSSRSRDQTIGKLR
+706 SRDQTIGKLR

-729 LVQAKDEGKE
+729 LVRAKDEGKE

-775 TCCIQQLQ
+775 TCCVQQLQ
-783 HERAICI
+783 HEREICI
-790 SQGQEQAV
+790 SQGQEQAL
-798 LVEQGQPE
+798 LVEQQQGQLE
-806 SRERARQTELE
+806 SCERARQTELE

-838 DNLSHLQQRESS
+838 DNLSHLQQREST

-870 EVFYYEEVV
+870 EVFCYEEVV
-879 QKQERELCQQ
+879 KKQERELCQQ

-904 SKSSCTE
+904 SKSSSTE

-968 EMTGRRNQTAMEQL
+968 EMMGRRNQTAMEQL

-989 QEELSSSLL
+989 QEELSRSLQ

-1012 QLVTSQTKCL
+1012 QLVASQTKCL

-1106 KLEREV
+1106 KLELEV
-1112 QRLRQDTAAEVVRKQ
+1112 QRLRQDTAAEVGRKQ

-1135 LIQTLECKLRESR
+1135 LIQTLECKLRESC

-1176 LEGAKQRAEASSL
+1176 LEVVKQRAEASSL

-1210 QEESQLLRQRRQD
+1210 QEEIQLLRQRRQD

-1235 VQQEE
+1235 VQQEK

-1256 SERVADVVRLE
+1256 SERVAEVVRLE
-1267 QASRRWEAE
+1267 QASRRWEAEQRALQE

-1359 GREEDLQRQLQRAQ
+1359 GREEELQRQLQRAQ

-1379 ASEREALQ
+1379 AREREVLQ
-1387 QELRS
+1387 RELREQEQTSQGLQCGVGQLEEEGQRRQEQLRQCWAQLESTRS
-1392 SEQAAMLQESALAQ
+1392 SLGQAQQQIQQQASKAMLQESALAQ

-1447 EALKKLSET
+1447 EALKK
-1456 AQDMAA
+1456 
-1462 LRAEL
+1462 
-1467 VRTQAREAQLEEQ
+1467 
-1480 MRRLN
+1480 
-1485 GELKTLQ
+1485 
-1492 DFREQEVRS
+1492 VRS

-1513 EKAQALA
+1513 EKVQALA

-1542 AAEERDRLQQELHVL
+1542 AAEERDHLQQELHVL

-1570 LRSSLGAARSDSRR
+1570 LRSSLGAARSDSCR

-1645 KGEASERRI
+1645 KGEAAERRI
-1654 ECERCKALQGSGLDA
+1654 ECEQRKALQGSGLDA
-1669 RAMLRQPRPLLLGE
+1669 RAMLRQPQPLLLGE

>member
-1 MARLRRRAGV
+1 
-11 AAEVGDEREVDGHD
+11 
-25 PCCSFE
+25 
-31 MKQLFGEFLML
+31 
-42 HRERL
+42 
-47 RQLEIMDDAREE
+47 
-59 VLRMKVGLL
+59 
-68 QSYIMDLSD
+68 
-77 QNSVLVQTMEELE
+77 MEYH
-90 RESEWKVA
+90 
-98 TLEAELQRPSLA
+98 RPSLA

-147 KEQLIRQLNVHLME
+147 KEQLIHQLNVHLME
-161 ANHSQEKSKAEV
+161 ANHSKEKSKAEV

-223 SAPGSHPCESLP
+223 SAPESHPCESLP

-257 LQSQLLQD
+257 LQSQLLLLQD

-445 EAAERREVLQSLQKD
+445 EAAERSEVLQSLQKD

-469 KQDRTILTLQSQLQ
+469 EQDRTILTLQSQLQ

-629 QREAAQLEVLL
+629 QREV
-640 STSQL
+640 
-645 ESCSLKKELQRLQE
+645 C
-659 QLRDAQEA
+659 
-667 LQGARQGKEDVRKGS
+667 
-682 ETQRLQRDQL
+682 
-692 VEQQKADLVAAQEE
+692 
-706 LSSRSRDQTIGKLR
+706 SRDQTIGKLR

-729 LVQAKDEGKE
+729 LVRAKDEGKE

-775 TCCIQQLQ
+775 TCCVQQLQ
-783 HERAICI
+783 HEREICI
-790 SQGQEQAV
+790 SQGQEQAL
-798 LVEQGQPE
+798 LVEQQQGQLE
-806 SRERARQTELE
+806 SCERARQTELE

-838 DNLSHLQQRESS
+838 DNLSHLQQREST

-870 EVFYYEEVV
+870 EVFCYEEVV
-879 QKQERELCQQ
+879 KKQERELCQQ

-904 SKSSCTE
+904 SKSSSTE

-968 EMTGRRNQTAMEQL
+968 EMMGRRNQTAMEQL

-989 QEELSSSLL
+989 QEELSRSLQ

-1012 QLVTSQTKCL
+1012 QLVASQTKCL

-1106 KLEREV
+1106 KLELEV
-1112 QRLRQDTAAEVVRKQ
+1112 QRLRQDTAAEVGRKQ

-1135 LIQTLECKLRESR
+1135 LIQTLECKLRESC

-1176 LEGAKQRAEASSL
+1176 LEVVKQRAEASSL

-1210 QEESQLLRQRRQD
+1210 QEEIQLLRQRRQD

-1235 VQQEE
+1235 VQQEK

-1256 SERVADVVRLE
+1256 SERVAEVVRLE
-1267 QASRRWEAE
+1267 QASRRWEAEQRALQE

-1359 GREEDLQRQLQRAQ
+1359 GREEELQRQLQRAQ

-1379 ASEREALQ
+1379 AREREVLQ
-1387 QELRS
+1387 RELREQEQTSQGLQCGVGQLEEEGQRRQEQLRQCWAQLESTRS
-1392 SEQAAMLQESALAQ
+1392 SLGQAQQQIQQQASKAMLQESALAQ

-1447 EALKKLSET
+1447 EALKKGAPPHCSVPCEKLSET
-1456 AQDMAA
+1456 AQVTAA

-1513 EKAQALA
+1513 EKVQALA

-1542 AAEERDRLQQELHVL
+1542 AAEERDHLQQELHVL

-1570 LRSSLGAARSDSRR
+1570 LRSSLGAARSDSCR

-1645 KGEASERRI
+1645 KGEAAERRI
-1654 ECERCKALQGSGLDA
+1654 ECEQRKALQGSGLDA
-1669 RAMLRQPRPLLLGE
+1669 RAMLRQPQPLLLGE

>member
-1 MARLRRRAGV
+1 M
-11 AAEVGDEREVDGHD
+11 
-25 PCCSFE
+25 
-31 MKQLFGEFLML
+31 
-42 HRERL
+42 
-47 RQLEIMDDAREE
+47 
-59 VLRMKVGLL
+59 
-68 QSYIMDLSD
+68 
-77 QNSVLVQTMEELE
+77 
-90 RESEWKVA
+90 
-98 TLEAELQRPSLA
+98 
-110 QRPVPTEHL
+110 PVPSQACAHCT
-119 SGSTAAQIIVTPPQ
+119 
-133 QIMEQEELRVQLAS
+133 LRLAS
-147 KEQLIRQLNVHLME
+147 QL
-161 ANHSQEKSKAEV
+161 
-173 LERETKIQELQEII
+173 
-187 TDLHHEISRKD
+187 
-198 SEAVNQLQEKHLLE
+198 
-212 TTVQSLRQMVS
+212 
-223 SAPGSHPCESLP
+223 
-235 SSSQTI
+235 
-241 ELLKTE
+241 
-247 LECRDAKVWT
+247 
-257 LQSQLLQD
+257 
-265 KRDGLAA
+265 
-272 ELDAQEQRIYE
+272 
-283 LQTKQTERQAELEQK
+283 
-298 CSRIQQLK
+298 
-306 QDLEA
+306 
-311 SGRLQEESQ
+311 
-320 GQLRECNVC
+320 
-329 LAQVAGE
+329 
-336 NEALQ
+336 
-341 GHRLEQ
+341 
-347 MLEIEKLPSSLRTWG
+347 
-362 QASGSLSCDM
+362 
-372 PARQW
+372 
-377 EEQAAEQA
+377 
-385 ELQQRLADVQ
+385 
-395 DELQKEETAAH
+395 
-406 SLQAEVRAA
+406 
-415 SRLAQETKNQLAE
+415 SRL
-428 AEVEV
+428 
-433 VTMRNKYSMAQK
+433 
-445 EAAERREVLQSLQKD
+445 D
-460 SQAQQRRTA
+460 SP
-469 KQDRTILTLQSQLQ
+469 LGSP
-483 KHLEKHQGTEEQMT
+483 
-497 QQHQTIHALE
+497 
-507 EEQARLQAH
+507 
-516 CHHLEEETG
+516 
-525 FLHARLEAQGLVLEN
+525 
-540 EQTLVTSQ
+540 Q

-574 QKARRWED
+574 QKSRQACWGGPQERAAPTSPQRRLGAWRWED

-629 QREAAQLEVLL
+629 QRVPGVLLCCPGLLWLPLPGQLPAPAKPKADCSRTGPRDSSCRQPHAETASCIVSQAAQLEALL

-645 ESCSLKKELQRLQE
+645 ESCCLKKELQHLQE
-659 QLRDAQEA
+659 QLREAQEA

-682 ETQRLQRDQL
+682 ETQQLQRDLL
-692 VEQQKADLVAAQEE
+692 VEQQKADLVAAREE
-706 LSSRSRDQTIGKLR
+706 LSKCAGQLAELHSDQQQQAGELAILREKHKTVQQEVCSRDQTIRKLR

-729 LVQAKDEGKE
+729 LVRAKDEGKE

-770 AMVEQ
+770 AMAEQ
-775 TCCIQQLQ
+775 TCCTQQLQ
-783 HERAICI
+783 HEREICI
-790 SQGQEQAV
+790 SQDQEQAM
-798 LVEQGQPE
+798 LAEQQQGQLE
-806 SRERARQTELE
+806 SCERARQTELE

-838 DNLSHLQQRESS
+838 DNLSHLQQREST

-989 QEELSSSLL
+989 QEELSRSLQ

-1012 QLVTSQTKCL
+1012 QLVASQTKCL
-1022 QEEETLVNVQTEF
+1022 QEEATLVNVQTEF

-1106 KLEREV
+1106 KLEV

-1135 LIQTLECKLRESR
+1135 LVQTLECKLRESR
-1148 RLCAQREQVMQSREE
+1148 RLCAQREQVSPGDGNPEEGQARGPGPTCVPSRRGR
-1163 QLRQAQAALQETE
+1163 QVSGRCGSTCGATWRAPVAVGLCRRAGPACGRRGPGQGLRQCWVSLGTGYAEPGGAAPPGAGRPAGDGAGGGEAARRGQPPGWAPAAGPAG
-1176 LEGAKQRAEASSL
+1176 EGAEP
-1189 DGRLRQA
+1189 G
-1196 QQEREQSRAASGTL
+1196 
-1210 QEESQLLRQRRQD
+1210 
-1223 SQQQQQAAAQEL
+1223 SQQHPAGGDPAAETAPAGQPAAA
-1235 VQQEE
+1235 
-1240 RLLLAQSSLQS
+1240 AGG
-1251 TQEQL
+1251 
-1256 SERVADVVRLE
+1256 
-1267 QASRRWEAE
+1267 W
-1276 QLSSSMDEVEQ
+1276 
-1287 SRKLLEH
+1287 KLLEH

-1350 LQEELSQLQ
+1350 LREELSQLQ
-1359 GREEDLQRQLQRAQ
+1359 GREEELQRQLQRAQ

-1387 QELRS
+1387 RELRS
-1392 SEQAAMLQESALAQ
+1392 SEQALREQEQTSRGLQCGVGQLEEEGQRRQEQLRQCWAQLESTRSSLGQAQQQIQQQASKAMLQESALAQ

-1447 EALKKLSET
+1447 EALKKLSEM
-1456 AQDMAA
+1456 AQDTAA

-1645 KGEASERRI
+1645 KGEASERR
-1654 ECERCKALQGSGLDA
+1654 KALQGSGLDA